1 MEILKV
7 ENDRITV
14 SDEVRKWLGSRTELL
29 ALIEGDALILK
40 HIDLPP
46 LENLVKDDQQSVPL
60 GEIVEEVKAYRQENR

>member
-7 ENDRITV
+7 ENDRITL
-14 SDEVRKWLGSRTELL
+14 SDEIRKWLGSRTELL
-29 ALIEGDALILK
+29 ALIEGEALILK

-60 GEIVEEVKAYRQENR
+60 GEIVEEVKAHRQENR